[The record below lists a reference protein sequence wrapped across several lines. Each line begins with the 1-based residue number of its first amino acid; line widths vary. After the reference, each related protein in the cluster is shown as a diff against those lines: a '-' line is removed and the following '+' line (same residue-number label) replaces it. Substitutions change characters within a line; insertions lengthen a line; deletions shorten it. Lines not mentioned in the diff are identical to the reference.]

1 MIGSNKCI
9 TQTIG
14 GKFHFGNELLIEF
27 VWMKNFAILFEINRD
42 FDKVKVA
49 EKYPGGFQWLL
60 QPHLSFNICA
70 TVRRCR

>member
-1 MIGSNKCI
+1 
-9 TQTIG
+9 
-14 GKFHFGNELLIEF
+14 
-27 VWMKNFAILFEINRD
+27 MKNSAILFEINRD